1 MAVDGAKYEWLRS
14 GLVFQYWLYTF
25 LVGGFNPSEQMKVS
39 LDGDIP
45 NIWKVIKA
53 MFQTTNQI
61 YMYSIY
67 IYIFI
72 QYNGLMTH
80 SLDE

>member
-1 MAVDGAKYEWLRS
+1 
-14 GLVFQYWLYTF
+14 
-25 LVGGFNPSEQMKVS
+25 MKVS
-39 LDGDIP
+39 WDGDIP

-61 YMYSIY
+61 Y
-67 IYIFI
+67 I